1 VLNRVFRALK
11 LDADLYEEVE
21 HDSQYLPEAAL
32 IVVATSLLAGFG
44 GWISGSFV
52 AGFISLVLTGLLG
65 WFVWSGVTLI
75 VGTRIFGGTANYG
88 EMLRVLGYANAP
100 LALAIVPWVGLLVGS
115 LWALV
120 ASIVALRQGLDFT
133 LGKAIG
139 TAIVGWI
146 VLFIVRAVVISIF

>member
-52 AGFISLVLTGLLG
+52 AGFISLALTGLLG

-100 LALAIVPWVGLLVGS
+100 FALAIVPWVGLLVGS

>member
-1 VLNRVFRALK
+1 MLNRVFRALK

-146 VLFIVRAVVISIF
+146 VLFTVRAVVISIF

>member
-1 VLNRVFRALK
+1 MLNRVFRALK

-44 GWISGSFV
+44 GWISGGFV

-100 LALAIVPWVGLLVGS
+100 LALAIVPWVGVLVGS

-146 VLFIVRAVVISIF
+146 VLFIVRAVLISIF

>member
-1 VLNRVFRALK
+1 MLNRVFRALK

-100 LALAIVPWVGLLVGS
+100 LALAIVPWAGLLVGS

>member
-52 AGFISLVLTGLLG
+52 AGFISLALTGLLG

>member
-1 VLNRVFRALK
+1 MLNRVFRALK

>member
-44 GWISGSFV
+44 GWISGGFV
-52 AGFISLVLTGLLG
+52 SGFISLVLTGLLG

-100 LALAIVPWVGLLVGS
+100 LALAIVPWVGVLVGS

-146 VLFIVRAVVISIF
+146 VLFIVRAVLISIF

>member
-146 VLFIVRAVVISIF
+146 VLFTVRAVVISIF

>member
-1 VLNRVFRALK
+1 MLNRVFRALK

-52 AGFISLVLTGLLG
+52 AGFISLALTGLLG

>member
-1 VLNRVFRALK
+1 MLNRVFRALK

-52 AGFISLVLTGLLG
+52 AGFISLALTGLLG

-133 LGKAIG
+133 LRKAIG